1 VHAEDLTLTPLLPLL
16 QDEDLEVCLLD
27 LAGLT
32 DQEATASRFLTSG
45 EREQYAEL
53 RHPARRR
60 EWLGARVCLKTMLL
74 RRGSVSDPLE
84 CEVVKDARGRPGLS
98 FAPGLP
104 ANGVHDCSLSHKG
117 RFACACVSRI
127 ADSRVGVDIEEVSP
141 RLLRLADA
149 FTGDRDSLRR
159 SHPPTE
165 RLTLLWALK
174 EARAKAAGGGIGL
187 ALMSVACRE
196 TAEGHLRVS
205 TGDGLECRAR
215 YFLHDGYA
223 VAVCVT
229 EEHVG
234 APRGAAATTKKGS

>member
-1 VHAEDLTLTPLLPLL
+1 MQAEDLTLTPLLPLL

-27 LAGLT
+27 LMDLT
-32 DQEATASRFLTSG
+32 DVEATAARFLTSR
-45 EREQYAEL
+45 ERDQFSEL

-74 RRGSVSDPLE
+74 RRGSVSDPLK
-84 CEVVKDARGRPGLS
+84 CEVVKDARGRPELA
-98 FAPGLP
+98 FAPGMP

-141 RLLRLADA
+141 RLLRLAAA

-159 SHPPTE
+159 SLSPTE

-174 EARAKAAGGGIGL
+174 EACAKAAGSGIGL
-187 ALMSVACRE
+187 ALTSVACRE

-205 TGDGLECRAR
+205 TGHGLEGQAR
-215 YFLHDGYA
+215 YFLHDRYA
-223 VAVCVT
+223 VVVCVT
-229 EEHVG
+229 EGPG
-234 APRGAAATTKKGS
+234 APGDAGAATKKGS